1 MENKKELNL
10 NQMEAITGGTSG
22 SRNPLPPKS
31 GCIVYKI
38 QSGQNLE
45 YIANTYGTTV
55 EKIMSVNPGIIT
67 NPKFIRAGY
76 YIYVPA

>member
-55 EKIMSVNPGIIT
+55 EKIMSVNLGIIT

-76 YIYVPA
+76 YIYVPV